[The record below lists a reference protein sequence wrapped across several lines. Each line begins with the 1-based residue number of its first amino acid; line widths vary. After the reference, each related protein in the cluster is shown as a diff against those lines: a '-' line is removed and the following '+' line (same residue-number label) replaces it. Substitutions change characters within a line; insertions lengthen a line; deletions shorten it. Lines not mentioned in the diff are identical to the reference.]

1 MVIFPKGSSKAAP
14 PKNPPSDPLLGS
26 FVAYEDNAALIL
38 AVVTGSKKDKRVIF
52 NIRGRE
58 LEIAQN
64 RLYVLPGKED
74 AGVASSA
81 ARLEKLKNLQSQID
95 AEAAALNVAELW
107 SFVHEDVRAYSVED
121 LCKSYFGSNELAR
134 HAGLRA
140 ALIREKIHFKRDRDL
155 FEPRPQGVV
164 DDLQRAE
171 ETKRKKSQVREA
183 TIEFLSKRMRDG
195 SVPVPHEAEDNMRL
209 MEEVAAGIQHT
220 DPARQKEGRELVH
233 AACEALS
240 IAQHA
245 NMERQAF
252 ELLLK
257 VGHFH
262 EDTNLSLIRCGI
274 PTGHDDE
281 TVREA
286 RECELPS
293 SLEAFPPLERELRED
308 LTRLRAMTIDD
319 ASTQD
324 MDDALSL
331 EQTADGWELGI
342 HITDV
347 TCAVLPETHLDRSAR
362 SRATSLYCADRTIN
376 MLPEEL
382 SEEKISLR
390 QGTVRP
396 CLSVLV
402 SLDSAFGVRSFR
414 LIPSLV
420 KVSQRYTYDAVDDLL
435 EVGDPTLS
443 MLHDIAAACEER
455 RIRSGAVRVQK
466 REAVPFKEADGS
478 IRLLEIDE
486 DSPARILVS
495 EMMVLANNLMAEF
508 AAEHR
513 IPVLYR
519 GQERPEA
526 VVVEQREGAPEGPA
540 KDFSARTKL
549 KKSTVTFEPQYHSGL
564 GLNAYIQATSPIRRY
579 LDLCHQRQFI
589 SFFRSSKP
597 WVTRQELSHIFHEVE
612 GSLQAATVASR
623 ETRRY
628 WLMRYLEKRDRTTPV
643 MGTVVRLDLKTPL
656 VELDEVYITVFAR
669 VPKGTRI
676 GAHLP
681 FRIAAIDPRADFIR
695 LEAA

>member
-1 MVIFPKGSSKAAP
+1 
-14 PKNPPSDPLLGS
+14 
-26 FVAYEDNAALIL
+26 
-38 AVVTGSKKDKRVIF
+38 
-52 NIRGRE
+52 
-58 LEIAQN
+58 
-64 RLYVLPGKED
+64 
-74 AGVASSA
+74 
-81 ARLEKLKNLQSQID
+81 
-95 AEAAALNVAELW
+95 
-107 SFVHEDVRAYSVED
+107 
-121 LCKSYFGSNELAR
+121 
-134 HAGLRA
+134 
-140 ALIREKIHFKRDRDL
+140 
-155 FEPRPQGVV
+155 
-164 DDLQRAE
+164 
-171 ETKRKKSQVREA
+171 
-183 TIEFLSKRMRDG
+183 
-195 SVPVPHEAEDNMRL
+195 
-209 MEEVAAGIQHT
+209 
-220 DPARQKEGRELVH
+220 
-233 AACEALS
+233 
-240 IAQHA
+240 
-245 NMERQAF
+245 
-252 ELLLK
+252 
-257 VGHFH
+257 
-262 EDTNLSLIRCGI
+262 
-274 PTGHDDE
+274 
-281 TVREA
+281 
-286 RECELPS
+286 
-293 SLEAFPPLERELRED
+293 
-308 LTRLRAMTIDD
+308 
-319 ASTQD
+319 
-324 MDDALSL
+324 
-331 EQTADGWELGI
+331 
-342 HITDV
+342 
-347 TCAVLPETHLDRSAR
+347 
-362 SRATSLYCADRTIN
+362 

-589 SFFRSSKP
+589 SFFRAQSRGSRGRSLVTSFMKSRAHFRPQP
-597 WVTRQELSHIFHEVE
+597 WRVARP
-612 GSLQAATVASR
+612 AATGSCAILRSA
-623 ETRRY
+623 TGRRQ
-628 WLMRYLEKRDRTTPV
+628 
-643 MGTVVRLDLKTPL
+643 
-656 VELDEVYITVFAR
+656 
-669 VPKGTRI
+669 
-676 GAHLP
+676 
-681 FRIAAIDPRADFIR
+681 
-695 LEAA
+695 